1 MSPFSERPG
10 QLYCTALEKHSALR
24 EMGSLDNEP
33 VEHTDTHYPLFATHR
48 KESTVVK
55 TRVQKF
61 RVHRKRK
68 KKSLIDLQTLGVEA
82 QTYHRAHL
90 LVLMQS

>member
-33 VEHTDTHYPLFATHR
+33 NADTHYPLFATHC
-48 KESTVVK
+48 KDVT
-55 TRVQKF
+55 
-61 RVHRKRK
+61 KR
-68 KKSLIDLQTLGVEA
+68 LRLECRQC
-82 QTYHRAHL
+82 
-90 LVLMQS
+90 